1 MNTKF
6 LNKIAGVTA
15 ILILAIILLPMCKD
29 PLSGFKAELNSNIS
43 SATISIMVTNANP
56 NAAVQMPKDVSISF
70 SGPGAARLFEVS
82 GSKDFTLQNG
92 IINLIMINA
101 DRPTADNPVFFN
113 VNLRAPGFMDV
124 TYLVSIGDTGRYS
137 YQIPMVE
144 LNNAP
149 EGVAVLVNR
158 DYTLDNTGT
167 VPSKIEIQTP
177 VVPNKPENVKLVINP
192 GTVMR
197 DADGNPVTG
206 NISIEMAHHDNRAFE
221 SVNSFP
227 GGFFIDNVVDENGNK
242 MEPITFQTL
251 GLVNLEI
258 KAGDKKVK
266 TFSEP
271 ILASVE
277 LNETSTNPNTGAAI
291 KEGDSV
297 PIWSR
302 DQSNGQW
309 KFEGYEIITKDPTSG
324 KLVTVMKIT
333 HLSPWN
339 IDWFWWSWWW
349 WSPWPRCSQPF
360 VNVNANRGGWIFYE
374 LVDQWGGW
382 IDWGSRYL
390 WPGNNRFS
398 FNAQSGRSASLRIFS
413 NSNWWNRGGLVAQS
427 NQFSLCGGST
437 NMFVNFPQPVTI
449 NVNFQANCPSGRIIR
464 PSFDVYYRESNGW
477 WNYLGYM
484 SNGRLTT
491 YSLQMNRTYT
501 FGVNY
506 GGVWYEYQHVVNKT
520 EFNEVLN
527 LRSTDFACR

>member
-1 MNTKF
+1 MNTKLF
-6 LNKIAGVTA
+6 NRFTGIVA
-15 ILILAIILLPMCKD
+15 ILILAVILLPMCKN
-29 PLSGFKAELNSNIS
+29 PLDGFKAELNSNIS
-43 SATISIMVTNANP
+43 SATLSIMVTNANP
-56 NAAVQMPKDVSISF
+56 NATEQMPKDVQISF
-70 SGPGAARLFEVS
+70 TGAGAARLFEVS

-92 IINLIMINA
+92 IINLILINA
-101 DRPTADNPVFFN
+101 DKPTADKPVLFN
-113 VNLRAPGFMDV
+113 VNLSAPGFMDV
-124 TYLVSIGDTGRYS
+124 TYLISIGDTGQYS

-149 EGVAVLVNR
+149 EGVAVVVNKNH
-158 DYTLDNTGT
+158 TLDNSGT
-167 VPSKIEIQTP
+167 VPSKIEIETP
-177 VVPNKPENVKLVINP
+177 SVANKPENVKVTINP
-192 GTVMR
+192 GTIMR

-227 GGFFIDNVVDENGNK
+227 GGFFADNVIDENGNP
-242 MEPITFQTL
+242 MDPVTFQTL
-251 GLVNLEI
+251 GLINLEI

-271 ILASVE
+271 IIASVE
-277 LNETSTNPNTGAAI
+277 LNETSINPNTGVAI

-302 DQSNGQW
+302 DQDNGQW
-309 KFEGYEIITKDPTSG
+309 KLEGYELITKDPVSG

-339 IDWFWWSWWW
+339 IDWFWWSWWS

-360 VNVNANRGGWIFYE
+360 VTVNSNRSGWVYYE

-390 WPGNNRFS
+390 WQGSNRFS
-398 FNAQSGRSASLRIFS
+398 FNAQSGRNARLRIYN
-413 NSNWWNRGGLVAQS
+413 NSNWWNRGAMISQS
-427 NQFSLCGGST
+427 NQFSLCGGSST
-437 NMFVNFPQPVTI
+437 MSVNLPQPVTI

-464 PSFDVYYRESNGW
+464 PTFDVYYREPNGW
-477 WNYLGYM
+477 WSYLGTM
-484 SNGRLTT
+484 RNGNLTT
-491 YSLQMNRTYT
+491 FSLELNKTYI

-506 GGVWYEYQHVVNKT
+506 GGVWYEYQHIINKT
-520 EFNEVLN
+520 VFNEVLT
-527 LRSTDFACR
+527 LRSTDFACK